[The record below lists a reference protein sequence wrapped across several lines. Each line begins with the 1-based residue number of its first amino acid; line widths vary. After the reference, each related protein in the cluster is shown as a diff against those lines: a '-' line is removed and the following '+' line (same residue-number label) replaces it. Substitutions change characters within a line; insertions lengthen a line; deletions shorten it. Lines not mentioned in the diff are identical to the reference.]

1 MGNKMATSIVEFVRA
16 FNAKEGRGCPVG
28 AIEYVGGFSKK
39 DIKTA
44 KDKGQ
49 IVSTK
54 GTDGGFFP
62 AGEVVKTS
70 KAKVKDS
77 LKADMVAFITAVANG
92 NGDAKMV
99 ETAHALVAR
108 YNAECEKKKVAASN
122 RKTK

>member
-1 MGNKMATSIVEFVRA
+1 MATSIVEFVRA
-16 FNAKEGRGCPVG
+16 FNAKEGRGCPAG

-44 KDKGQ
+44 KDKGL
-49 IVSTK
+49 IVSAK

-62 AGEVVKTS
+62 AGEVNKTS

-92 NGDAKMV
+92 NADAKMKD
-99 ETAHALVAR
+99 AANALVAR
-108 YNAECEKKKVAASN
+108 YNAECAKKKDAAAKRVS
-122 RKTK
+122 KQ

>member
-1 MGNKMATSIVEFVRA
+1 MATSIVEFVRA
-16 FNAKEGRGCPVG
+16 FNAKEGRGCPAG

-39 DIKTA
+39 DIKAA
-44 KDKGQ
+44 KDKGL
-49 IVSTK
+49 IESAK

-62 AGEVVKTS
+62 AGEINKVS

-77 LKADMVAFITAVANG
+77 LKADMVAFITAIANS
-92 NGDAKMV
+92 DADADVV
-99 ETAHALVAR
+99 EAAHSLVAR